1 LDVAGGELTV
11 YEKNLTYGTDPDAP
25 TLTQTGTF
33 TVNAP
38 DGLQTLTVG
47 GIAIVTAGVA
57 AGFPQ
62 SAETNTGAL
71 FTITGYNPATGV
83 VS

>member
-1 LDVAGGELTV
+1 DESTTTLTIDVNNGCITPVTLNGLDACGGELTV

-25 TLTQTGTF
+25 ALTQTGTF

-47 GIAIVTAGVA
+47 GIA
-57 AGFPQ
+57 
-62 SAETNTGAL
+62 
-71 FTITGYNPATGV
+71 
-83 VS
+83 